1 MSRYEFR
8 VSGFGGQGV
17 ITLSKMVI
25 MASSIYEELAATQ
38 TEAYSAAARGGK
50 CWAEVVVDLDKNIKF
65 IDYPKAL
72 KPYDFLIVLSEES
85 ANGVKVDFVKNEDNT
100 GFLVWDTSTIKKFRA
115 AKKIKKVLGIPV
127 QKLAVEKFGNIV
139 FGNSILFGIF
149 TMLSGIFSEESALET
164 LKKFVPKSTMDKNLE
179 AFELGKQKA
188 MSFLNQIKEG
198 DN

>member
-17 ITLSKMVI
+17 ITLSKMII
-25 MASSIYEELAATQ
+25 MASSIYEGLAATQ

-50 CWAEVVVDLDKNIKF
+50 CWAEVVVDLDKNMEL

-85 ANGVKVDFVKNEDNT
+85 ANSVKVDFVKDEENT
-100 GFLVWDTSTIKKFRA
+100 GFLVWDPSTIKKFRA
-115 AKKIKKVLGIPV
+115 VKKIKKVLGIPI
-127 QKLAVEKFGNIV
+127 QKLAVEKFGDIV

-149 TMLSGIFSEESALET
+149 TILSGIFSEKSALET
-164 LKKFVPKSTMDKNLE
+164 IQKFVPNTTLDKNLE
-179 AFELGKQKA
+179 AFELGKQEA
-188 MSFLNQIKEG
+188 ISFLNQLKEEH
-198 DN
+198 N